1 MLLLK
6 LLMLM
11 KLEYVK
17 TIAIVVKIGSKA
29 IVKNYNNLQ
38 IHKLLQKQQLGI
50 KESSNKHGNN
60 QLSVNK
66 KDLIR

>member
-17 TIAIVVKIGSKA
+17 TIEIVVKIGSKA
-29 IVKNYNNLQ
+29 VVENYNIL
-38 IHKLLQKQQLGI
+38 
-50 KESSNKHGNN
+50 
-60 QLSVNK
+60 
-66 KDLIR
+66 